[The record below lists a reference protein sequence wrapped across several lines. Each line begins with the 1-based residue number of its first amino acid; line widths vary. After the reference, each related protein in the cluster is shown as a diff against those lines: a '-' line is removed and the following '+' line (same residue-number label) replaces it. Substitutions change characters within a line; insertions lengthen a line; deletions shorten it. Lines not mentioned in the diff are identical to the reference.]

1 VPLARFKDLCVDA
14 ADPVA
19 VGVFWARVL
28 GQAVEALDDGD
39 AHVSGPWF
47 HPLWLNRVPEAKVRK
62 NRVHLDV
69 EVTDLG
75 VLEAL
80 GAVVVRHDQP
90 DWAVLVD
97 PEGNELCVSIEPAGR
112 PAGEAP
118 DGPPARAFALCV
130 DSARPVET
138 AAWWRSVVGGQVVPG
153 PDGQPRWLVGGA
165 GLEDLTWK
173 FVPVPEPKAA
183 KNRVHWDVTTPD
195 VAALVA
201 AGATV
206 LRRPDSEVRWT
217 VLADPEG
224 NEFCAF
230 EDQPTTS

>member
-1 VPLARFKDLCVDA
+1 MLSNLLSAFVWLVCL
-14 ADPVA
+14 
-19 VGVFWARVL
+19 L
-28 GQAVEALDDGD
+28 
-39 AHVSGPWF
+39 SG
-47 HPLWLNRVPEAKVRK
+47 L
-62 NRVHLDV
+62 
-69 EVTDLG
+69 
-75 VLEAL
+75 
-80 GAVVVRHDQP
+80 AVVLIGASAEGGRDGGRALAMMMVTPLFAGSLLSAFGLALWRGGIDWVATGSAAWRG
-90 DWAVLVD
+90 WAVLVD

-138 AAWWRSVVGGQVVPG
+138 AAWWCSVVGGQVAPG
-153 PDGQPRWLVGGA
+153 PDGQPRWLVGAA
-165 GLEDLTWK
+165 GLGDLTWK
-173 FVPVPEPKAA
+173 FVPVPEAKSV

-201 AGATV
+201 AGAMV
-206 LRRPDSEVRWT
+206 LREPDEEVRWT

-230 EDQPTTS
+230 EEQPTTS